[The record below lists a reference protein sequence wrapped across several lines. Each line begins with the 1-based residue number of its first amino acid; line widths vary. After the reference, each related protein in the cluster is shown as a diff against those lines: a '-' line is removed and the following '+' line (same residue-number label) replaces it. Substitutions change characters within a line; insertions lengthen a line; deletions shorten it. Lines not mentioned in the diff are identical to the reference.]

1 MTAAF
6 LISALTGLITD
17 SRKRFNDVRSTADN
31 SLSDLKSIAV
41 TSESQ
46 LAADLARRPAFVD
59 PFLHACHTKNAK
71 LALNGA
77 ACLQRLV
84 ASRAVPKDRLHH
96 LLGAYSDAV
105 DLTYE
110 VQLKILQTLPALLQ
124 LYGHDINDNLLARL
138 LDVCASLSAS
148 RTSLVASSATA
159 TLDQLVD
166 AVFERAVSA
175 LQRTRKSGPKGAAS
189 SDTRDDEIAM
199 TDASRLLR
207 DFCILL
213 HHGEPDFLQTDRLSS
228 VQLLRLLEKLVDTYA
243 GFIRSLDGL
252 VRELRTRLLPAIEQL
267 LSSQDDFLV
276 VAHCTRLTYV
286 LLQKLPSQLVGDATP
301 LLGMYLGLVERDSTP
316 PWKRVVAAELFRS
329 LLSNFPLLMRTFE
342 AGKDQGDNIVTSLMA
357 AFVRIA
363 AENPT
368 LIGMGR
374 QSTMPVQIGPDG
386 RDHDLASIEAQGI
399 GGGGLATVTH
409 ADASATGIGR
419 DFSTLERPLI
429 DAEESA
435 GPSHL
440 PDTYI
445 YTLIL
450 NSISALC
457 DGLSKFVMPLS
468 VAKAQ
473 SESGTEDAN
482 DDTEVD
488 ETEPGPQSFKTNN
501 RPPDHKYQ
509 RLVNPLKINQLPQL
523 PQLQICARLI
533 DHSWPAILA
542 TSSTFLNAALD
553 SHFYHILIRSMQKLA
568 QVSGLLDLKTP
579 RDALLTSLAKASVP
593 ANAGSIIAL
602 SQHSATG
609 TDVYTDS
616 GLPDGLRSPGGDGN
630 PRSGDI
636 RKQSLNIRHLLCL
649 RALLN
654 LGIALGPSL
663 GHEAWFIFVETLQ
676 QVEALMSLSVRAT
689 GQGSTPV
696 PGSDAQL
703 DGQTSLAAEIAA
715 MKTASRRMFEST
727 RSYPDQAFTAV
738 STALFRLIGEATA
751 TTETETP
758 IEEQALSP
766 AALSPL
772 TPSKGRRAH
781 RPSRSV
787 SGLWVKTKA
796 LDVEVAFVLTKA
808 KDLARINLHRFASPH
823 SPAWSLI
830 AAKLLEISQNDDIEP
845 KLRLEAAEILDLIC
859 LESIKILDEASA
871 DDAKLVQTKSL
882 ELLLSQIT
890 PYPDPTAL
898 VRSQSLHVEIAHRV
912 FDTLEDIL
920 GHCGDS
926 LDQAWPIVF
935 ALLQTGVQQGTRA
948 PAFRCVQLICNDFLS
963 LLSPA
968 ALERLVALMA
978 HFGCQDDTNMALT
991 TASLLRSIAALLH
1004 ERADQLD
1011 LTEPSE
1017 NARLWFSTVRQLS
1030 HLCVDVRPNVRD
1042 ASVRVLVQSLDASI
1056 DKLSPP
1062 SWHTL
1067 LYETFITPTKEY
1079 LSNMQGDDAALW
1091 EATCSTLTEASTK
1104 FVVDNIVAIAHDP
1117 SFRQTW
1123 QYLVD
1128 VTEAEIKQPSF
1139 QMYATA
1145 FNALAA
1151 LLEALSTLQT
1161 DCASFVTP
1169 ALVLWEKH
1177 TLPMSDQH
1185 LQLSGP
1191 NQAALEAHASMLDSA
1206 HTASSTA
1213 VSSFFHEESEEAT
1226 KLQKAILNSIL
1237 SARHSPYTD
1246 DVRKLSSEQELLLRC
1261 ITILRGIM
1269 TQQPDR
1275 FIDYLLDLLERMQGL
1290 TTDAAKPK
1298 ELPASKKWQ
1307 KPSYMALSSTTLE
1320 LLRQM
1325 VREEGQIVAVDLPR
1339 AFRVLA
1345 SLINFKYTSV
1355 PSSQEAPLWKAA
1367 TVTAVTVT
1375 EALKADGAN
1384 RNFDE
1389 AAETLVE
1396 LLSAILGS
1404 GGLQNTAASPAAAAP
1419 RSLLVDEDFDIAH
1432 FNRFHASAVPLIC
1445 LPRLPDTVRKQ
1456 YALVMFRASLLA
1468 KPREG
1473 DFPDNLM
1480 NNSYA
1485 ILKNLNTLRRGSV
1498 RAPIFVERTK
1508 VAYAALDALF
1518 ALVNPTAGIDHPSA
1532 AAYHPVLAKIAFPLL
1547 LLRIAHPIRAFLA
1560 DQPLRGLTPFPL
1572 PQQAELWAVL
1582 TKALQLK
1589 SDDVA
1594 FAEARHQ
1601 QDHLIAAAIIDKKN
1615 DVGVW
1620 TDGKSHL
1627 RALYGLV
1634 LRLQTGW
1641 RRMMRLDIK
1650 GLAWQDGEEGQGIE
1664 EYMDRWIGL
1673 VAEGWQ
1679 F

>member
-6 LISALTGLITD
+6 LASALTGLIAD
-17 SRKRFNDVRSTADN
+17 SKKKFNDVRSTADN
-31 SLSDLKSIAV
+31 SLTDLKSIAV

-46 LAADLARRPAFVD
+46 LAADLGRRPAFID
-59 PFLHACHTKNAK
+59 PFLQACHTKNAK

-84 ASRAVPKDRLHH
+84 ASHAVPKDRLDD
-96 LLGAYSDAV
+96 LLGAYSDTV

-124 LYGHDINDNLLARL
+124 LYGNDIHDNLLARV
-138 LDVCASLSAS
+138 LDVCATLSAS
-148 RTSLVASSATA
+148 RTSLVASSASA

-166 AVFERAVSA
+166 AVFEHAVSSF
-175 LQRTRKSGPKGAAS
+175 QRTRKSGPKDSAS
-189 SDTRDDEIAM
+189 SDTRDDEIAI
-199 TDASRLLR
+199 TDASRLFR

-213 HHGEPDFLQTDRLSS
+213 HDGEPTFLQTDRLSS
-228 VQLLRLLEKLVDTYA
+228 VQLLQLLEKLVETYA
-243 GFIRSLDGL
+243 SFIRRLDGL
-252 VRELRTRLLPAIEQL
+252 VGELRTRVLPAIEQL
-267 LSSQDDFLV
+267 LNSQDDFLV
-276 VAHCTRLTYV
+276 VAHCTRLTFV
-286 LLQKLPSQLVGDATP
+286 LVQKLPTQLVGDATP
-301 LLGMYLGLVERDSTP
+301 LLKMYLALVERDNTP
-316 PWKRVVAAELFRS
+316 PWKRVLAAELFHR

-342 AGKDQGDNIVTSLMA
+342 AGRHQSDNIITSLMA
-357 AFVRIA
+357 AFVRVA

-374 QSTMPVQIGPDG
+374 QSTMPVQTSSDA
-386 RDHDLASIEAQGI
+386 RDNDLASIEAQGI

-409 ADASATGIGR
+409 ADASATGIGL

-429 DAEESA
+429 DVEEST
-435 GPSHL
+435 GPSQL

-445 YTLIL
+445 YTLVL

-457 DGLSKFVMPLS
+457 EGLSKFVMPLS

-473 SESGTEDAN
+473 TESRTEDAN
-482 DDTEVD
+482 DETEDD
-488 ETEPGPQSFKTNN
+488 ETEPGSPSIKTN
-501 RPPDHKYQ
+501 RPSDHKYQ
-509 RLVNPLKINQLPQL
+509 RLVNPLKINHLPQL
-523 PQLQICARLI
+523 AQLQTCARLI
-533 DHSWPAILA
+533 DQSWPAILA

-568 QVSGLLDLKTP
+568 QISGVLDLKTP

-593 ANAGSIIAL
+593 ANAGSIITL
-602 SQHSATG
+602 SQQSVTG
-609 TDVYTDS
+609 TDVYTD
-616 GLPDGLRSPGGDGN
+616 GGAPDGLRSPGGDGN
-630 PRSGDI
+630 SRSSDI

-689 GQGSTPV
+689 GQGSTAV

-727 RSYPDQAFTAV
+727 RSYTDQAFTAV

-751 TTETETP
+751 IKEMDTP
-758 IEEQALSP
+758 IEEQVGSP
-766 AALSPL
+766 SALSPL

-823 SPAWSLI
+823 SPAWSLL
-830 AAKLLEISQNDDIEP
+830 AAKLLQISQNDDIEP

-859 LESIKILDEASA
+859 LESIKGLEEPSA
-871 DDAKLVQTKSL
+871 DAAKLVQTKSL
-882 ELLLSQIT
+882 ELLLSQINT
-890 PYPDPTAL
+890 YPNPTAL

-912 FDTLEDIL
+912 FEALEDIL

-926 LDQAWPIVF
+926 LDQGWPIVF

-963 LLSPA
+963 LINPA

-978 HFGCQDDTNMALT
+978 QFGSQDDTNMALT
-991 TASLLRSIAALLH
+991 TASLLRGIAALLH

-1011 LTEPSE
+1011 LTEPTE

-1042 ASVRVLVQSLDASI
+1042 ASVLVLVQSLDASI
-1056 DKLSPP
+1056 DKLSSR
-1062 SWHTL
+1062 SWNTL
-1067 LYETFITPTKEY
+1067 LYETFTTPTKNC
-1079 LSNMQGDDAALW
+1079 LSNMQGDDAPLW
-1091 EATCSTLTEASTK
+1091 EATCTTLTEASTK
-1104 FVVDNIVAIAHDP
+1104 FVVDNIVAITHDP
-1117 SFRQTW
+1117 SFREIW
-1123 QYLVD
+1123 QDLVD
-1128 VTEAEIKQPSF
+1128 VIETEIQQPSF
-1139 QMYATA
+1139 QMYATG

-1151 LLEALSTLQT
+1151 LLGAISTLQT
-1161 DCASFVTP
+1161 DCASFVTS

-1185 LQLSGP
+1185 LQISEP
-1191 NQAALEAHASMLDSA
+1191 NQAALEAHASVLDAA
-1206 HTASSTA
+1206 HDASSTA

-1226 KLQKAILNSIL
+1226 QLQDSILNSIL

-1246 DVRKLSSEQELLLRC
+1246 DVRKLSSEQKLLLKC
-1261 ITILRGIM
+1261 ITILRRIM

-1275 FIDYLLDLLERMQGL
+1275 FIDYLLDLLEHMQGL
-1290 TTDAAKPK
+1290 TTDAIKPK
-1298 ELPASKKWQ
+1298 ELPTSKKWQ
-1307 KPSYMALSSTTLE
+1307 KPTYMALSSATLE

-1325 VREEGQIVAVDLPR
+1325 VCEGQIAAFDHPR

-1345 SLINFKYTSV
+1345 SLISFKYTSV
-1355 PSSQEAPLWKAA
+1355 PSSHEAPLWKAA
-1367 TVTAVTVT
+1367 TVTAVTIT

-1384 RNFDE
+1384 RNYNE
-1389 AAETLVE
+1389 SAESLVG
-1396 LLSAILGS
+1396 LLSAVLGS
-1404 GGLQNTAASPAAAAP
+1404 GGLQNTAAPPAAVSRP
-1419 RSLLVDEDFDIAH
+1419 LPVDEDFDIAH
-1432 FNRFHASAVPLIC
+1432 FNRLHASAVPLIC
-1445 LPRLPDTVRKQ
+1445 LPRFPDTLRKQ
-1456 YALVMFRASLLA
+1456 YVLVIFYASLLA
-1468 KPREG
+1468 KPRDG
-1473 DFPDNLM
+1473 DFPDDLI
-1480 NNSYA
+1480 NSSHA
-1485 ILKNLNTLRRGSV
+1485 SLKNVNAVRRGSV

-1518 ALVNPTAGIDHPSA
+1518 ALINPVAGIDDPPA
-1532 AAYHPVLAKIAFPLL
+1532 TTYHPILAKIAFPLL
-1547 LLRIAHPIRAFLA
+1547 LLRMAHPIRVFLA
-1560 DQPLRGLTPFPL
+1560 DQPLRGLTPFPP

-1582 TKALQLK
+1582 SKALQLR

-1594 FAEARHQ
+1594 FAEARRE
-1601 QDHLIAAAIIDKKN
+1601 QDKLIAATTTDKKN

-1620 TDGKSHL
+1620 RDGKSHL

-1634 LRLQTGW
+1634 LRLQAGW
-1641 RRMMRLDIK
+1641 RGMMRLDIK
-1650 GLAWQDGEEGQGIE
+1650 GLAWQDSKEGQGIE
-1664 EYMDRWIGL
+1664 ECIDQWISL